1 MAAARKSSTSKRPP
15 RPGKTGAAKKA
26 AAKPGAR
33 RVGSKPAAKKTA
45 ANKAASKRASKK
57 KAASKGASGS
67 ALVDDAAGLGP
78 RDAIRHAA
86 FACFAAHG
94 YHETR
99 LEDICREAGISRGAF
114 YWHFE
119 SKETVFLEIL
129 EVWTTEVQKE
139 VRRQFE
145 GAFSSDVADPHR
157 ALLEA
162 LVREGRRG
170 RRVLP
175 LWLDGL
181 VQSRRHP
188 AMRAALA
195 QFLASVRGTMAEVIR
210 PAFAPYHRPEE
221 IDALAGLLFSC
232 FIGAIAQEIAE
243 PDTDLYDTQ
252 VQQLMTTTLRF
263 ADLVVTGGEAA

>member
-1 MAAARKSSTSKRPP
+1 MAARKPASTSTSARKKRATA
-15 RPGKTGAAKKA
+15 GAKKA
-26 AAKPGAR
+26 G
-33 RVGSKPAAKKTA
+33 AKKA
-45 ANKAASKRASKK
+45 GAKKAGAKK
-57 KAASKGASGS
+57 KAPTKQMADPAHS
-67 ALVDDAAGLGP
+67 DDAGGLGP

-119 SKETVFLEIL
+119 SKEAVFLEIL
-129 EVWTTEVQKE
+129 EVWTTEVQQE

-145 GAFSSDVADPHR
+145 GAFSANVGDPHR

-188 AMRAALA
+188 AMQAALA

-243 PDTDLYDTQ
+243 PDGDLYDRQ

-263 ADLVVTGGEAA
+263 ADLVVATGGDDT